1 MERRISC
8 NEREWEDGT
17 NILCSREQ
25 DQVNNVG
32 AVILYVASIFG
43 YQGEQGLGWS
53 RVYVMRRNNLRGA
66 AGGSWSDHKG
76 PHGQRLDKCRIIA
89 PEKADLWA
97 KSSLAKLKTA
107 STETKLKGRGC
118 RRSQF
123 LELWR

>member
-17 NILCSREQ
+17 NVLCSREQ

-66 AGGSWSDHKG
+66 AGGSWSDHEAPMGRDWISVAVLLQKRRTCG
-76 PHGQRLDKCRIIA
+76 P
-89 PEKADLWA
+89 
-97 KSSLAKLKTA
+97 S
-107 STETKLKGRGC
+107 
-118 RRSQF
+118 RRWQS
-123 LELWR
+123 